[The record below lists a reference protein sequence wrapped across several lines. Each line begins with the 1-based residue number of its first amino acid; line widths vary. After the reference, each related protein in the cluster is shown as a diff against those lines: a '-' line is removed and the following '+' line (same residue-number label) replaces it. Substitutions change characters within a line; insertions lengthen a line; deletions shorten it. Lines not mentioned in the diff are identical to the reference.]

1 MRRER
6 IGRYQIG
13 DKIGAGAM
21 GEVYRARDPERRI
34 DVAIKILPHDMAD
47 EEELVERFRREAQ
60 SAAGLHHPNI
70 IRVYDFGEDDGL
82 LYMAME
88 LLSGADLKEL
98 IEQGTLQELPRKFSI
113 MLQVAEGLAFVHA
126 QDIVHRDLK
135 PGNIHV
141 LPNGRA
147 KIMDF
152 GLVRLGDSN
161 MTRAG
166 MVMGSPSYMAPE
178 QMRGQRADVRSD
190 VFSLGAVYW
199 ELLVGRRAFDGKG
212 IHQILLAVLSHEPQ
226 PVNELVPEV
235 PARLGEIV
243 TRALCKDPKDRY
255 QNAGELR
262 DALRALTPQR
272 A

>member
-21 GEVYRARDPERRI
+21 GEVYRARDPDRQI
-34 DVAIKILPHDMAD
+34 DIAVKILPHDMAD

-98 IEQGTLQELPRKFSI
+98 IERRALQGLPQKFSI
-113 MLQVAEGLAFVHA
+113 MLQVADGLAFVHA
-126 QDIVHRDLK
+126 RDIVHRDLK
-135 PGNIHV
+135 PGNIHI
-141 LPNGRA
+141 LPDGRA

-199 ELLVGRRAFDGKG
+199 ELLAGRRAFDGKG
-212 IHQILLAVLSHEPQ
+212 IHQILLAVLTHEPP
-226 PVNELVPEV
+226 PVDEVAPEV
-235 PARLGEIV
+235 PKRLGAIV
-243 TRALCKDPKDRY
+243 TRALCKDPKGRY
-255 QNAGELR
+255 QNGGELR
-262 DALRALTPQR
+262 DALRSLTPQG

>member
-1 MRRER
+1 
-6 IGRYQIG
+6 
-13 DKIGAGAM
+13 
-21 GEVYRARDPERRI
+21 
-34 DVAIKILPHDMAD
+34 
-47 EEELVERFRREAQ
+47 
-60 SAAGLHHPNI
+60 
-70 IRVYDFGEDDGL
+70 
-82 LYMAME
+82 
-88 LLSGADLKEL
+88 
-98 IEQGTLQELPRKFSI
+98 
-113 MLQVAEGLAFVHA
+113 MLQVADGLAFVHA
-126 QDIVHRDLK
+126 KDIVHRDLK
-135 PGNIHV
+135 PGNIHIQ
-141 LPNGRA
+141 PNGRA

-199 ELLVGRRAFDGKG
+199 ELLVGRRAFEGKG
-212 IHQILLAVLSHEPQ
+212 IHQILLAVLSHEPK

-235 PARLGEIV
+235 PPRLGEIV
-243 TRALCKDPKDRY
+243 TRALCKDPNARY

-262 DALRALTPQR
+262 DALKSLTRQG